1 MAGLNIS
8 GIPVEDTYCE
18 AFDGLFVR
26 IIITAK
32 DEKRLKRAAY
42 SFTTL
47 PSTVFGEA
55 EGGIERWLSK
65 DKTPDGRI
73 GAIAQLWVN
82 YKKNSVEILERE
94 LGKRVRQGILVV
106 PTTSVFNALDS
117 DPKNFQRKF
126 LGPIRAEGSDSG
138 KKIDTMN
145 KIGHCGDGYETV
157 EERFGRKLI
166 NIPLMMGEFLIE
178 RELGYAK
185 GIMGGNV
192 WFFCKDIDSALVA
205 GDRAVE
211 AVSGVEGAI
220 TSFDICSAGSKVE
233 TNYPEIGPTTNHP
246 YCPTLKGRIK
256 DSKVPEGVNS
266 IPEIVING
274 ISLDA
279 VKDAMKVATQSVKDV
294 EGVVKISAGNYGGKL
309 GRYRIYL
316 RELL

>member
-18 AFDGLFVR
+18 AFDGLFIR

-42 SFTTL
+42 SFTAL

-55 EGGIERWLSK
+55 EGGIEKWLSK
-65 DKTPDGRI
+65 DETPDRRI

-82 YKKNSVEILERE
+82 YGKNSINVLERE

-117 DPKNFQRKF
+117 DT
-126 LGPIRAEGSDSG
+126 
-138 KKIDTMN
+138 KIDTMN

-157 EERFGRKLI
+157 EERFGRKII

-192 WFFCKDIDSALVA
+192 WFFCEDIDSALDA
-205 GDRAVE
+205 GDIAVE
-211 AVSGVEGAI
+211 AVSKVEGAV

-233 TNYPEIGPTTNHP
+233 TNYPEIGPTTNHR
-246 YCPTLKGRIK
+246 YCPTLRGKIK
-256 DSKVPEGVNS
+256 DSGVPMEVNS

-274 ISLDA
+274 ISIDA
-279 VKDAMKVATQSVKDV
+279 VKDAMKAAMNSIKDV
-294 EGVVKISAGNYGGKL
+294 KGVVKISAGNYGGKL
-309 GRYRIYL
+309 GRYKIYL
-316 RELL
+316 RELVGNNEHEKFCRKGWQIF